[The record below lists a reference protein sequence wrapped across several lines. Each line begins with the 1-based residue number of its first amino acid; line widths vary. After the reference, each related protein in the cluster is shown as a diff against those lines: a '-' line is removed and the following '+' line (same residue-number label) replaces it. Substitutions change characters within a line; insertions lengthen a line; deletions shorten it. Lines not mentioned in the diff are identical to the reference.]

1 MDKIRI
7 VVCLVLSS
15 VILCAAPCFAVE
27 EDREIPA
34 QVMND
39 HWSCME
45 IMALADKY
53 GAAVRFPAG
62 SPVLRKQLAE
72 GLLEV
77 LTKVQEKCEVDGV
90 ASVPREDLDRLAVLY
105 EALKDE
111 MAQYEG
117 YVQRREAIEKIL
129 AKPEEPPFLVRYGV
143 SGFLRGEGAAN
154 QLRTNALSH
163 APGHTEGRFV
173 YRIKPYVYW
182 HPTDFIDLHLE
193 GQSYG
198 YTGPQP
204 DYDNSG
210 LYQGFVRVRIPDQ
223 DWLEI
228 KGGRQELEYGS
239 TFVLGADTF
248 FDGQSYDGVKVTLQP
263 SAKLGLDLLWGT
275 HVAAFNGRVEGTM
288 SGAYLTM
295 SCSEGN
301 ALELYALRDSGSLS
315 HHLGEKRYYWGGR
328 GTAKFGPVSLEA
340 EPVWQT
346 GKLFNS
352 NTSANDEISAYGGHV
367 DLTVEVPI
375 NGLNSRFLASYGY
388 GSGDQ
393 ASAEQTDFSNE
404 FVNINND
411 SALPGDMSVFSD
423 FSGLTLTAPD
433 GTTTYHASGLDVYTL
448 GWGIDLTKQLNFTA
462 TGRYF
467 MAKNVPSGFSRRL
480 GLEADFIATW
490 NFSED
495 ISLIL
500 GYDRFFTGKFFQD
513 ATGDTSDIQ
522 YGYAMLQFNIFGS
535 KLKRG
540 GKS

>member
-1 MDKIRI
+1 MKRIRI
-7 VVCLVLSS
+7 IYLILSA

-27 EDREIPA
+27 EERDIPA
-34 QVMND
+34 EVTYE
-39 HWSCME
+39 HWSCKE
-45 IMALADKY
+45 IMVLSDKY
-53 GAAVRFPAG
+53 GAAVSFRAG

-105 EALKDE
+105 GLLKDE

-117 YVQRREAIEKIL
+117 YLQRREAIEKIL

-154 QLRTNALSH
+154 QLRTNDLSH

-182 HPTDFIDLHLE
+182 HPTDFIDLHFE

-210 LYQGFVRVRIPDQ
+210 LYQGFIHVGIPDQ
-223 DWLEI
+223 DWLKI

-275 HVAAFNGRVEGTM
+275 HVAAFNGRTEGTM

-295 SCSEGN
+295 TCSEGN
-301 ALELYALRDSGSLS
+301 ALELYALRDSGSLD
-315 HHLGEKRYYWGGR
+315 HQLGEKRYYWGGR
-328 GTAKFGPVSLEA
+328 ATAKLGPVSLEA

-367 DLTVEVPI
+367 DLTVEAPI
-375 NGLNSRFLASYGY
+375 NGLNSNILVSYGY

-393 ASAEQTDFSNE
+393 ASADGTDTSNE
-404 FVNINND
+404 FTNPNND
-411 SALPGDMSVFSD
+411 SSLPGDMSVIFD

-433 GTTTYHASGLDVYTL
+433 GTEYHASGLDVYTL
-448 GWGIDLTKQLNFTA
+448 GWGIDLTKELNFSA

-467 MAKNVPSGFSRRL
+467 MAKHVPANFSRRL
-480 GLEADFIATW
+480 GLEADFTATW

-500 GYDRFFTGKFFQD
+500 GYDRFFTGKFFRD
-513 ATGDTSDIQ
+513 ATGDASDIQ
-522 YGYAMLQFNIFGS
+522 YGYAMLQFHVFGTKQRS
-535 KLKRG
+535 GR
-540 GKS
+540 KS

>member
-1 MDKIRI
+1 MERIRI
-7 VVCLVLSS
+7 VVCLILSS
-15 VILCAAPCFAVE
+15 FILCASLCFAVE

-34 QVMND
+34 QVTND

-53 GAAVRFPAG
+53 GVAVRFPAG

-77 LTKVQEKCEVDGV
+77 LKKVQEKCEVDGV

-117 YVQRREAIEKIL
+117 YLERREAIEKIL

-143 SGFLRGEGAAN
+143 NGFLRGEGAAN
-154 QLRTNALSH
+154 QLRTDLSH

-173 YRIKPYVYW
+173 YRVKPYVYW
-182 HPTDFIDLHLE
+182 HPLDFIDLHFE
-193 GQSYG
+193 GQVYG
-198 YTGPQP
+198 YSGPQR

-210 LYQGFVRVRIPDQ
+210 LYQGFIQVGIPEQ
-223 DWLEI
+223 EWLKI

-263 SAKLGLDLLWGT
+263 ASQLSLDLFWGT
-275 HVAAFNGRVEGTM
+275 HVSAFAGRLAGTM
-288 SGAYLTM
+288 SGAYLTTT
-295 SCSEGN
+295 CSEGN
-301 ALELYALRDSGSLS
+301 ALELYALRDSGSLA
-315 HHLGEKRYYWGGR
+315 HQLGEKRYYWGGR
-328 GTAKFGPVSLEA
+328 GTAKFGPVSLEV

-346 GKLFNS
+346 GKLYNA
-352 NTSANDEISAYGGHV
+352 TTAVNDEISAYGGHA
-367 DLTVEVPI
+367 DITVEVPVG
-375 NGLNSRFLASYGY
+375 GLNSRFFASYGY

-393 ASAEQTDFSNE
+393 ASADGTDTSNE
-404 FVNINND
+404 FANPNND
-411 SALPGDMSVFSD
+411 SSLPGDMSVIFD
-423 FSGLTLTAPD
+423 FSGLTLTDAD
-433 GTTTYHASGLDVYTL
+433 GNARHASGLDIYTL
-448 GWGIDLTKQLNFTA
+448 GWGIDITKALNFSA

-467 MAKNVPSGFSRRL
+467 MAQNVPATFSRRL
-480 GLEADFIATW
+480 GLEADFIVTY
-490 NFSED
+490 NCSD
-495 ISLIL
+495 DLSLIL

-513 ATGDTSDIQ
+513 ATGDTSDIH

-535 KLKRG
+535 KQRK
-540 GKS
+540 KA

>member
-1 MDKIRI
+1 MKRIRTI
-7 VVCLVLSS
+7 ICLTLSA

-27 EDREIPA
+27 EEREIPA
-34 QVMND
+34 QVTND

-53 GAAVRFPAG
+53 GVAVRFPAG

-105 EALKDE
+105 GLLKDE
-111 MAQYEG
+111 MSQFEG
-117 YVQRREAIEKIL
+117 YLTRREAIEKIL

-143 SGFLRGEGAAN
+143 NGFLRGEGAAN

-198 YTGPQP
+198 YTGPQI

-210 LYQGFVRVRIPDQ
+210 LYQGFVRVRLPGQ
-223 DWLEI
+223 AWLEI

-239 TFVLGADTF
+239 AFVLGADTF

-263 SAKLGLDLLWGT
+263 SSKLGLDLLWGT
-275 HVAAFNGRVEGTM
+275 HVSAFAGRVAGTM
-288 SGAYLTM
+288 NGAYLTM
-295 SCSEGN
+295 TCSEGN
-301 ALELYALRDSGSLS
+301 ALELYALRDSGSLN
-315 HHLGEKRYYWGGR
+315 HQLGEKRYYWGGR
-328 GTAKFGPVSLEA
+328 GTAKLGPVSLEV

-346 GKLFNS
+346 GKLY
-352 NTSANDEISAYGGHV
+352 NTNTAVNDDISAYGGHA
-367 DLTVEVPI
+367 DISVEVPI
-375 NGLNSRFLASYGY
+375 NGLNSRLYVSYGY
-388 GSGDQ
+388 GSGDR
-393 ASAEQTDFSNE
+393 ASANGTDTSNE
-404 FVNINND
+404 FATPNND
-411 SALPGDMSVFSD
+411 TSLTGDMSVISD

-433 GTTTYHASGLDVYTL
+433 GTQYHASGLDVYTL
-448 GWGIDLTKQLNFTA
+448 GWGIDLTKQLNFSA
-462 TGRYF
+462 TGRYL
-467 MAKNVPSGFSRRL
+467 MAKYVPAGFSRRI
-480 GLEADFIATW
+480 GLEADFIATL

-513 ATGDTSDIQ
+513 ATGDTSDIH
-522 YGYAMLQFNIFGS
+522 YGYAMLQFNVFGS
-535 KLKRG
+535 RKKG